1 MFAPRRLDF
10 RSDATPPRA
19 ASIFIYSRVL
29 PKFQRIAMRLFD
41 TDSFNCEHRAQE
53 IPQMAQAW
61 TVSGSYFE
69 TCNCE
74 TLCPCIF
81 LSPPTH
87 GDCTVLVGWHIDKGS
102 LGNVALDGLNL
113 AAAFHSPGH
122 MAQGNWK
129 AAFYLDARAS
139 DPQKDALVKIFSGQM
154 GGAPA
159 ALAALVSQVLG
170 VKSAAIEF
178 RAEGNRRRMSIA
190 GVGEAEIQAIAGG
203 GGAEVTISNH
213 PLGIA
218 PGYASVVSK
227 SEKLEYRD
235 HGMQWS
241 LSGCSGQFSPFKYE
255 G

>member
-1 MFAPRRLDF
+1 LNLGSGAV
-10 RSDATPPRA
+10 ARA
-19 ASIFIYSRVL
+19 ASTFIYSRTL
-29 PKFQRIAMRLFD
+29 PKFQPDAAAPFD
-41 TDSFNCEHRAQE
+41 TGGNSCEHRARE
-53 IPQMAQAW
+53 ISSMAQAW
-61 TVSGSYFE
+61 MVSGSYFE

-87 GDCTVLVGWHIDKGS
+87 GDCTVLVGWHIDKGT
-102 LGNVALDGLNL
+102 LGAVALDGLNL

-129 AAFYLDARAS
+129 AAFYLDARAT
-139 DPQKDALVKIFSGQM
+139 DQQKDALVKIFSGQM

-159 ALAALVSQVLG
+159 ALHALVGQVLG

-178 RAEGNRRRMSIA
+178 HAEGNRRRMSIA
-190 GVGEAEIQAIAGG
+190 GVAEAEIQAIAGG
-203 GGAEVTISNH
+203 GGADTVISNH

-218 PGYASVVSK
+218 PGFPSVVSK
-227 SEKLEYRD
+227 SERLEYRD
-235 HGMQWS
+235 HGMQWK
-241 LSGCSGQFSPFKYE
+241 LSGCSGQFSPFEYR